1 MSTHGDFIDYRVIQR
16 VLYTNPEKGDFAP
29 SSEVTRKKVTF
40 GPIWKSHTRINVAF
54 GRALTRKKVA
64 LGVAQPGK
72 RWLWTRKKVA
82 LDLR

>member
-54 GRALTRKKVA
+54 VRALTRKKVT
-64 LGVAQPGK
+64 GEQGK
-72 RWLWTRKKVA
+72 RWL
-82 LDLR
+82 